1 MSFEEQIIT
10 IGLCVAGTYL
20 TRALPFSIFKESRE
34 TPKYIK
40 YLGNALPSAIFA
52 MLVVYCIKD
61 VDFIFDD
68 NHGLPEILSIIVT
81 VILHLKWRQ
90 MLISIAGGTIFYMV
104 IIQNIFS

>member
-10 IGLCVAGTYL
+10 IGLCVVGTYL
-20 TRALPFSIFKESRE
+20 TRMLPFLIFKENRE

-61 VDFIFDD
+61 VDFVSG
-68 NHGLPEILSIIVT
+68 NSHGLPEISSIIFT

-90 MLISIAGGTIFYMV
+90 MLISIAGGTIFYM
-104 IIQNIFS
+104 IIIPLAK

>member
-20 TRALPFSIFKESRE
+20 TRMLPFSIFKENKE
-34 TPKYIK
+34 TPRYIK

-61 VDFIFDD
+61 VDFVSGDS
-68 NHGLPEILSIIVT
+68 HGLPEILSIIVT
-81 VILHLKWRQ
+81 VILHIKWRQ
-90 MLISIAGGTIFYMV
+90 MLVSIAGGTAFYM
-104 IIQNIFS
+104 IIIKSFNA

>member
-20 TRALPFSIFKESRE
+20 TRILPFLIFKENRE

-61 VDFIFDD
+61 VDFVSSN
-68 NHGLPEILSIIVT
+68 NHGLPEILSIIFT

-90 MLISIAGGTIFYMV
+90 MLVSIAGGTIFYMV

>member
-20 TRALPFSIFKESRE
+20 NRMLPFLIFKENRE
-34 TPKYIK
+34 TPKYIN

-61 VDFIFDD
+61 VDFVSND
-68 NHGLPEILSIIVT
+68 NHGLPEILSMIFT

-104 IIQNIFS
+104 IVHF